1 MRHIILIIYALFY
14 TRAIIGLGWCVKA
27 LEVNVGILGNQGTGI
42 IKEHYTL
49 ENLMLLSVNHK
60 NSSLSQIGLLSRLA
74 SNTYQRFYQLAS
86 GVVVLS
92 TCNRFEVYL
101 DKPVSRKEAV
111 ETFIQLTGQTPL
123 VRTGTDAIK
132 HLFRVASGIES
143 RIIGENEILGQVR
156 EAWKYARENS
166 YSTGLL
172 DLMFMYAL
180 KTGRRVR
187 EETGISEGVIGYPK
201 AALIAAINE
210 VGSLG
215 EKNVII
221 LGAGKAGRIILE
233 ETCKHRPR
241 KIFIANR
248 SRDKA
253 LFLSNICELAEPI
266 SLKDIGNHQYDI
278 AFIAINDRPDNSTV
292 ESLINSSNLIIDI
305 SIPPVARGDKIIDAF
320 QLEGIVEKGVSERKK
335 WIPITE
341 NIVWEELSNLL
352 NRLKTRNAD
361 IVISAVNYAIERI
374 INKEMEWV
382 NGKIPSEYHDYI
394 RLALNASLKKM
405 AHPLIMSLKEL
416 ARLDNYQALSIFLKQ
431 YSRV

>member
-1 MRHIILIIYALFY
+1 M
-14 TRAIIGLGWCVKA
+14 RAIIGLGWCRKA
-27 LEVNVGILGNQGTGI
+27 LEVNVGILGNQGTGVT
-42 IKEHYTL
+42 KEHYTL
-49 ENLMLLSVNHK
+49 ENLVLLSVDHK

-111 ETFIQLTGQTPL
+111 EAFIQLTGQTPL
-123 VRTGTDAIK
+123 IRTGIDTIK

-143 RIIGENEILGQVR
+143 RVIGENEILGQVR

-166 YSTGLL
+166 YSTVLL

-215 EKNVII
+215 DKNVII

-233 ETCKHRPR
+233 EICKRQPR
-241 KIFIANR
+241 KIYIANR

-253 LFLSNICELAEPI
+253 LFLSKICQLAEPI
-266 SLKDIGNHQYDI
+266 SLKDIGLHKYDV
-278 AFIAINDRPDNSTV
+278 AFIAINDKLDNITV

-305 SIPPVARGDKIIDAF
+305 SIPPVAMGNKVVDVF
-320 QLEGIVEKGVSERKK
+320 QLEGIVERGVSERKK

-341 NIVWEELSNLL
+341 NIVREELSNLL
-352 NRLKTRNAD
+352 NRLKSRNAD

-374 INKEMEWV
+374 INEEMEWI
-382 NGKIPSEYHDYI
+382 NGKIPAKYHGYI
-394 RLALNASLKKM
+394 KLALNASLKKM
-405 AHPLIMSLKEL
+405 AHPLITSLREL
-416 ARLDNYQALSIFLKQ
+416 ARLDNDQALNVFLKQ
-431 YSRV
+431 YSQV